1 MRKLLSLVVPA
12 YNEEKLL
19 QGSIDAIT
27 RAMADA
33 GIPYEL
39 VIVDD
44 GSTDGTWEI
53 IESCSRRREA
63 VRGVR
68 LSRNFGKES
77 AIFAGLNH
85 SVGDCC
91 IVMDCDLQHPPAVAV
106 RMYKQ
111 WLHNSFDIIE
121 GKKSNRG
128 KETLAYKLSAGLFY
142 KLLRATS
149 GINLENASDFKL
161 LDRKVVDI
169 IKAMPEKQTFFRAMP
184 GWLGFQTGEVR
195 FEVPEREGGR
205 TRWSFRGL
213 VKLAI
218 TAITSYSAMPMQ
230 LVTVCGVAFLV
241 FALVMAI
248 QTLYMKLSG
257 HAVEGFTTVII
268 LLLVIGSVIMFSLGV
283 IGIYL
288 AKIYEEVKCRPKF
301 IVSDK
306 TGFRAAEA
314 VKPLENIVKVD
325 DENALSGEGRS
336 QLGA

>member
-1 MRKLLSLVVPA
+1 MKKLLSLVVPA

-19 QGSIDAIT
+19 QGSIDAIAH
-27 RAMADA
+27 AMAES

-44 GSTDGTWEI
+44 GSTDGTWGI
-53 IESCSRRREA
+53 IESCSHRRDT

-85 SVGDCC
+85 AAGDCC
-91 IVMDCDLQHPPAVAV
+91 IVMDCDLQHPPAAAV
-106 RMYKQ
+106 QMYKLWQ
-111 WLHNSFDIIE
+111 HNNFDIVE
-121 GKKSNRG
+121 GKKSSRG
-128 KETLAYKLSAGLFY
+128 KESLAYKLSAGLFY
-142 KLLRATS
+142 KLLRVTS

-169 IKAMPEKQTFFRAMP
+169 IKSMPEKQTFFRAMP

-213 VKLAI
+213 VKLAV
-218 TAITSYSAMPMQ
+218 TAITSYSALPMQ
-230 LVTVCGVAFLV
+230 LVTVCGAAFLV
-241 FALVMAI
+241 FALAMAI
-248 QTLYMKLSG
+248 QTLYMKLAG

-288 AKIYEEVKCRPKF
+288 AKIYEEVKSRPKF
-301 IVSDK
+301 IVSDLS
-306 TGFRAAEA
+306 GFRLAAATQPAENPSAADREA
-314 VKPLENIVKVD
+314 M
-325 DENALSGEGRS
+325 LSGEGRS